1 MTKVPNAVKTI
12 VFHNF
17 IIITPVF
24 MDEFGMKRQVEIN
37 QQGLTDYL
45 FVCLFVIPVN
55 KRRVNTTMATGRI
68 FNESFLRKV
77 KSVMGQNTIPSQ
89 KK

>member
-24 MDEFGMKRQVEIN
+24 MDEFGMKRQVEID
-37 QQGLTDYL
+37 QQGLTNYL
-45 FVCLFVIPVN
+45 FVRLLSFRMN
-55 KRRVNTTMATGRI
+55 KSRVNTTMATGRI
-68 FNESFLRKV
+68 FSESFLRKV